1 MRSLPFEAKSGSSLE
16 VHHMYR
22 LSDGGP
28 DHPEHVAAIC
38 PNCHAR
44 IHRGVDG
51 IEYNEILIEK
61 ILNKEDPLRMKYV
74 Y

>member
-1 MRSLPFEAKSGSSLE
+1 
-16 VHHMYR
+16 MYR